1 MCFGQFFHQPGNDFP
16 GGVEFLSNLRIGDFQ
31 HVGIERI
38 PVTAQIEFK
47 SFVHVLERDVV
58 NCFQQFLVTTTVGP
72 HHKMIPGAVL
82 SHPVFGV
89 FERHRQQ
96 NGVGD
101 FFEVFK
107 MMAAQSGWW
116 GLGAVMADAGPKL
129 ARSGM
134 TTSGAMGR
142 GPFAFWNAMLAGSV
156 EMTTT
161 MLNAQRAIMAP
172 MWSAAHANSVRLGKS
187 AR

>member
-1 MCFGQFFHQPGNDFP
+1 MSAKQKRGITRAA
-16 GGVEFLSNLRIGDFQ
+16 SRNLTLMTKNASRAAELG
-31 HVGIERI
+31 
-38 PVTAQIEFK
+38 VTAAEVIARRTSVPATPLEGTMM
-47 SFVHVLERDVV
+47 VLE
-58 NCFQQFLVTTTVGP
+58 
-72 HHKMIPGAVL
+72 
-82 SHPVFGV
+82 
-89 FERHRQQ
+89 
-96 NGVGD
+96 
-101 FFEVFK
+101 K
-107 MMAAQSGWW
+107 MMAAQTGWW

-172 MWSAAHANSVRLGKS
+172 MWSAVHANSVRLGKS